1 MFNNLLR
8 LSLVLLLLPLLAHAN
23 VIKLKDSAPEVYV
36 VKPGDTLWDISNLF
50 LYKPWHWPQIWRT
63 NTQIINPH
71 LIFPGDELRLS
82 INAKGEPIIDLVR
95 GEQKPYIVRSPSTKQ
110 ASKSQQPIA
119 VLPWHEI
126 QPYFNHELVLSEQ
139 EYADLPA
146 IVGSTKGTEYFAN
159 GDLVLVNQ
167 EALPMGDYQVVRKQQ
182 SLFNQN
188 GEFLGIHIRHVAQ
201 GQVLAPAI
209 PQQSLV
215 TLSSAKLEVKRGDR
229 LVKELAT
236 SHVESVAHIT
246 AATEQKGNIIAD
258 VSQYQLSGKFSVV
271 IIDLGR
277 ESIERGTVMGIYQQ
291 GAAVIDAEPPQYLTE
306 TQTIERIFKQ
316 GDVLPQP
323 WLKVGELLVF
333 NVFSKV
339 SYALVTR
346 SSTVI
351 RKGAIVAKP

>member
-8 LSLVLLLLPLLAHAN
+8 LSLVLLLLPFFTYAN
-23 VIKLKDSAPEVYV
+23 VITLKDSAPKTYV

-50 LYKPWHWPQIWRT
+50 LHKPWHWPQIWRT

-71 LIFPGDELRLS
+71 LIFPGDQLRLS
-82 INAKGEPIIDLVR
+82 INAKGQPIVDLIR

-110 ASKSQQPIA
+110 VLKSQQPIA
-119 VLPWHEI
+119 VLPWQEI

-146 IVGSTKGTEYFAN
+146 IVGNTKGTEYFAN

-167 EALPMGDYQVVRKQQ
+167 EALPMGEYRVVRKQQ

-188 GEFLGIHIRHVAQ
+188 GEFLGSHIRHVAQ
-201 GQVLAPAI
+201 GQALAPEM

-229 LVKELAT
+229 LIKELAAT
-236 SHVESVAHIT
+236 EVESVTNIT
-246 AATEQKGNIIAD
+246 AATEQRGNIIAD

-271 IIDLGR
+271 IIDVG
-277 ESIERGTVMGIYQQ
+277 SDDIARGTVMGIYQQ
-291 GAAVIDAEPPQYLTE
+291 GAAVIDAEPAQYLNE
-306 TQTIERIFKQ
+306 TQTIERLFKQ

-323 WLKVGELLVF
+323 WMKVGELLVF